1 MNPISAQVGIASP
14 ISAMVSVQVRLPLTR
29 LKEHMS
35 AIAKIGASATVNLRG
50 SPERVVS
57 FITSLTG
64 RYPAIS
70 AQVSVGRLT
79 DSVITSISG
88 KSPVK

>member
-1 MNPISAQVGIASP
+1 MNHPISANVGVAPSA
-14 ISAMVSVQVRLPLTR
+14 SAMVSVLVRLPVSR
-29 LKEHMS
+29 LQEHMS

-50 SPERVVS
+50 SPEHVVS
-57 FITSLTG
+57 FITSLAG

-70 AQVSVGRLT
+70 AQVSVGKAN
-79 DSVITSISG
+79 SAVTSISG